1 MAQPPSLPRPK
12 EAADGGLAQ
21 RLSSGAPAQPP
32 TPASQGRV
40 PSEAAPRLCL
50 QFPTFPPTQP
60 CLPVFTA
67 VSLGVLP
74 CLLVTFSLLFC
85 DLLAESP
92 SLHLIL
98 FPLCLSVSPPF
109 SVPSPLSPLQG
120 GGPPLTRP
128 AGPFMARAGE
138 ADTSTQPGV
147 GLTLGPQS
155 SSLSPPGPCLGP
167 LPIPLC

>member
-1 MAQPPSLPRPK
+1 MGGWLRDFLQGPPHSHPHRPLRVGSHLRLPPACVCSSLPSPQPSP
-12 EAADGGLAQ
+12 AS
-21 RLSSGAPAQPP
+21 LSSLL
-32 TPASQGRV
+32 SLWV
-40 PSEAAPRLCL
+40 SS
-50 QFPTFPPTQP
+50 
-60 CLPVFTA
+60 PVFW
-67 VSLGVLP
+67 SLSPCFSVT
-74 CLLVTFSLLFC
+74 CLLSLLLSTSF
-85 DLLAESP
+85 
-92 SLHLIL
+92 
-98 FPLCLSVSPPF
+98 FFLSVFLFLPLSP
-109 SVPSPLSPLQG
+109 VPSPLSPLQG